1 MGNKKIFII
10 IITLLLIVIVG
21 IVLLQPIFINNEIET
36 IPESTNT
43 INITLGVNP
52 KVDDSSVKISNNNI
66 HINEGGIYNV
76 SGILVNGTIYID
88 TSDDVTLKFNG
99 ITMVN
104 EINSVIDNRKSNKLV
119 INLANNT
126 NNILSDGGTSSATIK
141 SVGDTYIEGNG
152 NLQIF
157 ANINNGIS
165 SNGNLVIDGGA
176 IYLWALNDVFS
187 ITKELLINSG
197 TIIGLGNNN
206 MKIPNELSK
215 QYTMLF
221 NLTDSLPEN
230 TLLSLIDNN
239 NKSIVSFQALRDF
252 STLIISSPQIN
263 KGTYHLLQDI
273 ECNEEITNGICIS
286 NDYSGGTRINI
297 GFADTFSVINKG
309 NWFGKQGIN
318 IVNPDN
324 FI

>member
-36 IPESTNT
+36 ISDSTNT

-66 HINEGGIYNV
+66 HINKGGIYNV

-165 SNGNLVIDGGA
+165 SNGNLVIDGGV
-176 IYLWALNDVFS
+176 IYLWALNDIFS

-239 NKSIVSFQALRDF
+239 NKSIVSFQALRNF

>member
-273 ECNEEITNGICIS
+273 ECNKEITNGICIS

>member
-88 TSDDVTLKFNG
+88 TSDDVTLNFNG

-141 SVGDTYIEGNG
+141 SVGDIYLEGNG

-165 SNGNLVIDGGA
+165 SNGNLVIDGGV
-176 IYLWALNDVFS
+176 IYLWALNDIFS

-273 ECNEEITNGICIS
+273 ECNKEIENGICIS

>member
-1 MGNKKIFII
+1 MKSKKILLII
-10 IITLLLIVIVG
+10 IVVLILVIGTLLLRPV
-21 IVLLQPIFINNEIET
+21 FSNNNMEIIDNSVDE
-36 IPESTNT
+36 IDIS
-43 INITLGVNP
+43 LGVNP
-52 KVDDSSVKISNNNI
+52 TASDSSVKINNNNI
-66 HINEGGIYNV
+66 YINKGGIYNI
-76 SGILVNGTIYID
+76 SGIHINGTIYID
-88 TSDDVTLKFNG
+88 TTNEVTLNFLG
-99 ITMVN
+99 VTIVN
-104 EINSVIDNRKSNKLV
+104 ELNSVIDNRNSSKII

-141 SVGDTYIEGNG
+141 SVGDIYLEGNG

-165 SNGNLVIDGGA
+165 SNGNLVIDGGV
-176 IYLWALNDVFS
+176 IYLWALNDIFS

-273 ECNEEITNGICIS
+273 ECNKEIENGICIS